1 MHTCLSGKHSGE
13 KGQINL
19 RCRCFLDVVCPRTA
33 VMTSDILKAGIS
45 LYLQTSS
52 VFLNTLNKLKSKW
65 ENVYF
70 YLWNC
75 FSLFFCLLTGRHFVF
90 HYWAASV
97 STLIFILNRHL
108 VQTFPTFDI
117 FCLACFPLT
126 LVFIEELFQ
135 YIKPYSLTMS
145 CKF

>member
-1 MHTCLSGKHSGE
+1 MGKCL
-13 KGQINL
+13 
-19 RCRCFLDVVCPRTA
+19 FLSLELLFPIFLFVDRQALC
-33 VMTSDILKAGIS
+33 IS
-45 LYLQTSS
+45 LLGS
-52 VFLNTLNKLKSKW
+52 
-65 ENVYF
+65 
-70 YLWNC
+70 
-75 FSLFFCLLTGRHFVF
+75 FSQ
-90 HYWAASV
+90 
-97 STLIFILNRHL
+97 LIFILNRHL